1 MHRALPFVA
10 LLALMLCSAPSV
22 AAEATLGGLCEET
35 NCEADPALRVVEYFG
50 ADWCEPCRPVEAMLD
65 GLDRSDVL
73 VVRHAPSPQ
82 DGEFSNRSYQRFEG
96 HYGLISLPA
105 IVIDG
110 HAVLTGETMTL
121 RLEEALNDTAE
132 NRTNLTGNT
141 TTWTS
146 PVHAPNRS
154 GALDANVSSTL
165 HGSING
171 TWTVVLHDPSP
182 LRPLQAALQ
191 APDTSEPEIT
201 EPLSAGEITLLTAA
215 LVVLCAP
222 ATVMLWRSMTSNQ
235 PMHLD
240 EEA

>member
-22 AAEATLGGLCEET
+22 AAEATVGGLCEET
-35 NCEADPALRVVEYFG
+35 NCEADTTLRVVEYFG

-65 GLDRSDVL
+65 GLERTDVL

-82 DGEFSNRSYQRFEG
+82 DGEFSNRSYQRFNG

-110 HAVLTGETMTL
+110 YAVLTGETMTL
-121 RLEEALNDTAE
+121 RLEEALNATVE
-132 NRTNLTGNT
+132 PPMNHTGNT
-141 TTWTS
+141 TTWSS

-154 GALDANVSSTL
+154 GTHDANVTSTL
-165 HGSING
+165 PGSTNG

-191 APDTSEPEIT
+191 APDTSEPAIT
-201 EPLSAGEITLLTAA
+201 EPLSGGEITLLTVA

-222 ATVMLWRSMTSNQ
+222 ATVMLWRSMTPNQ
-235 PMHLD
+235 PVHVD